1 MVNSPNNKKLNSKKL
16 LPHSI
21 NDKRSRFLMDV
32 LDHALKMDAA
42 SLNIIDYDNVP
53 ATALDALI
61 YDFDL
66 QDFLTDDAPDIVK
79 RRLLKDAKKIKAML
93 GYRPA
98 ITNGLKALGI
108 DIQITEWWQAVP
120 QATRVTFEVICW
132 VNEQIYIGET
142 IINQELHNA
151 IERMISRT
159 KRKSQHHSFKV
170 GAKFTSEI
178 KIAAATTYQTIV
190 ELETI
195 EQLPGLAADLNV
207 TATVKNHA
215 ICSLVSEEQLP
226 ILESELNITSHVSVT
241 QIVNLEVIL

>member
-1 MVNSPNNKKLNSKKL
+1 MVDCPNNKKLNSKKL

-32 LDHALKMDAA
+32 LDYALKMDAA

-53 ATALDALI
+53 AAALDALI

-120 QATRVTFEVICW
+120 QATRGTFEVMCW
-132 VNEQIYIGET
+132 INEQIFEGDQYIT
-142 IINQELHNA
+142 PELHLA

-159 KRKSQHHSFKV
+159 KRKSQHHVFKV
-170 GAKFTSEI
+170 GTQHKNTINIQSAMTNFSIVEYDG
-178 KIAAATTYQTIV
+178 ATYVPEYENQTHIYNSFSNLTIV
-190 ELETI
+190 EFEGATI
-195 EQLPGLAADLNV
+195 
-207 TATVKNHA
+207 
-215 ICSLVSEEQLP
+215 
-226 ILESELNITSHVSVT
+226 
-241 QIVNLEVIL
+241 